1 METAN
6 YTCVET
12 VEQAI
17 ECIGWYR
24 CRWLIEELFRVLK
37 RKGFMIE
44 DAQLETVSA
53 LQKLILISLQAALQV
68 MVLKLSFDKEDEKL
82 SSEIYFTSKEI
93 ALLHIV
99 GKKSEGKYK
108 NTSKIQYKKES
119 NGMGSMDYCK
129 VRSMECIQ
137 EPVHS
142 RIYYL

>member
-1 METAN
+1 M
-6 YTCVET
+6 VET

-99 GKKSEGKYK
+99 GKRVREIQKY
-108 NTSKIQYKKES
+108 SKIHIKK
-119 NGMGSMDYCK
+119 NQWHGRHGLL
-129 VRSMECIQ
+129 Q
-137 EPVHS
+137 G
-142 RIYYL
+142 

>member
-1 METAN
+1 M
-6 YTCVET
+6 VET

-99 GKKSEGKYK
+99 GKRVREIQKY
-108 NTSKIQYKKES
+108 SKIHIKRI
-119 NGMGSMDYCK
+119 NGMGGMDYCK

-142 RIYYL
+142 RIYNL

>member
-1 METAN
+1 M
-6 YTCVET
+6 VET

-99 GKKSEGKYK
+99 GKRVREIPKY
-108 NTSKIQYKKES
+108 SKIHIKK
-119 NGMGSMDYCK
+119 NQWHGQHGLL
-129 VRSMECIQ
+129 Q
-137 EPVHS
+137 G
-142 RIYYL
+142 